1 MKVFIGGATGVLG
14 WRLVRDLTANGH
26 EVIGLSRSPE
36 NAKRIRELG
45 GEPRHGDLFDVDS
58 LVRIAGG
65 ADVVVRA
72 ATAIPEGT
80 RWRAKDWAL
89 NDRIR
94 REGTHALTACAARI
108 HAKLYAQEGIVWIA
122 QPGDGSSFDESSPVI
137 PRLWFGSAAE
147 SETIAR
153 DAGARGGFEVA
164 TLRFGAFYSA
174 DSYQTRFVGERLA
187 RRKLPILGKG
197 DAVWSNVHVDDA
209 AGGMVAAI
217 EALRGGLWHVVDD
230 HPTTTADFFR
240 TFARLLGAPEP
251 KSIPIWVARLVL
263 GSPTTAFLTASTH
276 TSNAKIRRDLGWR
289 PKHPTHA
296 EGLEQVVAAWKAERF
311 PGLFR

>member
-1 MKVFIGGATGVLG
+1 VKVFVAGATGVLG
-14 WRLVRDLTANGH
+14 WRLVRDLTADGH

-58 LVRIAGG
+58 LVRIATG

-94 REGTHALTACAARI
+94 REGTRTLTAATARVR
-108 HAKLYAQEGIVWIA
+108 AKLYVQEGIVWIA
-122 QPGDGSSFDESSPVI
+122 QPADGSPFDESSPVV
-137 PRLWFGSAAE
+137 PRLWFGSAGE

-153 DAGARGGFEVA
+153 DAGVRGGFEVA
-164 TLRFGAFYSA
+164 TLRYGAFYCA
-174 DSYQTRFVGERLA
+174 DSTQTRFVGERLA

-209 AGGMVAAI
+209 AGATVAAI
-217 EALRGGLWHVVDD
+217 EARRGGVWHVVDD
-230 HPTTTADFFR
+230 RPTTTSDFFR
-240 TFARLLGAPEP
+240 TIARLLGAREP
-251 KSIPIWVARLVL
+251 RSIPIWLAKLVL
-263 GSPTTAFLTASTH
+263 GTQTTAFLTASTR
-276 TSNAKIRRDLGWR
+276 TSNAKIRRDLDWR
-289 PKHPTHA
+289 PKYPTHR
-296 EGLEQVVAAWKAERF
+296 EGLEQVVAAWRAEGF
-311 PGLFR
+311 PPR